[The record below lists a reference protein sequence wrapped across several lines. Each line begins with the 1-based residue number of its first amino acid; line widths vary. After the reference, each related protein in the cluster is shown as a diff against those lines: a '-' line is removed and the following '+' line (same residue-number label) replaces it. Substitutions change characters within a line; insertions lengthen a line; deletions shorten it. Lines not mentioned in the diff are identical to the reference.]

1 MRSRSSRLFIVLL
14 HLVGVRTNL
23 PLNSSFW
30 KVGIVGVHPI
40 SITLDNLQLDPIGG
54 LDGLLRKIPAELA
67 ESILGDPYWLQV
79 RFINSFL
86 MLANGYESI
95 PEIIKTHCMFC
106 SFST

>member
-40 SITLDNLQLDPIGG
+40 AIVLEDLKLDPKGG
-54 LDGLLRKIPAELA
+54 LDGLLKKMPKELA

-79 RFINSFL
+79 CEIKSFQFL
-86 MLANGYESI
+86 DFPSR
-95 PEIIKTHCMFC
+95 
-106 SFST
+106 